1 MMGFLCD
8 PVIAMSFVVRP
19 VQVDDLEALETLVSK
34 AGIGITSLAVDTET
48 LRDKIQASLDSF
60 EASVD
65 EPGDQR
71 YVFVLE
77 DLDDDSIVGMSAV
90 RAAVG
95 LREPFYSYR
104 IGTIVHASKALN
116 VHSQFSALYLS
127 NDYTGSTELTSL
139 YVSPNSRGGRLGTL
153 ISKARLLFMA
163 EFPDRFADK
172 VIAEIRGVSTDDGH
186 SPFWDGLGK
195 HFFSMDFPTADY
207 LVGTGNKSF
216 IAELMPKHPIYTLF
230 LPVDAREVVRQA
242 HKESKA
248 ALGILETEGFR
259 YEGYVDIFD
268 AGPTLEC
275 RRDRILTVRS
285 SLRGQAH
292 IMGVLDA
299 GQKALISN
307 TRVSDFRCC
316 VANVLLDGTATVGI
330 ASDTAKA
337 LRIGEA
343 EPVRVRT
350 L

>member
-8 PVIAMSFVVRP
+8 PVIVMSFVVRP
-19 VQVDDLEALETLVSK
+19 VQADDLEELENLVAQ
-34 AGIGITSLAVDTET
+34 AGVGITSLAIDTQT
-48 LRDKIQASLDSF
+48 LRNKIQVTLASF
-60 EASVD
+60 EASVR
-65 EPGDQR
+65 ELGDQQ
-71 YVFVLE
+71 YLFVLE
-77 DLDDDSIVGMSAV
+77 DLDSESVVGMSAV

-104 IGTIVHASKALN
+104 IGTIVHASKALD
-116 VHSQFSALYLS
+116 VHSKFPALYLS

-139 YVSPNSRGGRLGTL
+139 YLYPSVRGGRLGTL
-153 ISKARLLFMA
+153 ISKARLLFIA
-163 EFPDRFADK
+163 EFPDRFAEK

-216 IAELMPKHPIYTLF
+216 IAELMPKHPIYALF
-230 LPVDAREVVRQA
+230 LPTDAQEVIGQA
-242 HKESKA
+242 HQKSKA
-248 ALGILETEGFR
+248 ALRILEEEGFH

-268 AGPTLEC
+268 AGPTVEC
-275 RRDRILTVRS
+275 RRDQILTVRS
-285 SLRGQAH
+285 SLRRQAH
-292 IMGVLDA
+292 ITPNADR

-316 VANVLLDGTATVGI
+316 VANAALDGTTVGI
-330 ASDTAKA
+330 ASDTARA
-337 LRIGEA
+337 LRIAEG